1 LASAVNEGEG
11 EGEGE
16 DEDEDEGEDED
27 EEKDEWVNG
36 IHDGPNVV
44 IGIGNLGGSFLVRVE
59 AFV

>member
-1 LASAVNEGEG
+1 MASAVNEGEG
-11 EGEGE
+11 EG
-16 DEDEDEGEDED
+16 EGEDED